1 MHGRSGSKLDLDSA
15 EQEFIPVGQVMVV
28 IANSVI
34 LVVTGIMAI
43 NWMLAS
49 PEKKAKLK
57 EQLIGLVVAIF
68 VIYAGVFIW
77 TTVRQFMEGVE
88 STLEQQSTTTNP

>member
-1 MHGRSGSKLDLDSA
+1 MLGKSGSKLDLDSA
-15 EQEFIPVGQVMVV
+15 EQEFIPVAQVMVV

-34 LVVTGIMAI
+34 LVVTGIMGI
-43 NWMLAS
+43 NWMLAG
-49 PEKKAKLK
+49 PEKKAQLK
-57 EQLIGLVVAIF
+57 QQLIGLVVAIF

-88 STLEQQSTTTNP
+88 NTLEQSTTVNP